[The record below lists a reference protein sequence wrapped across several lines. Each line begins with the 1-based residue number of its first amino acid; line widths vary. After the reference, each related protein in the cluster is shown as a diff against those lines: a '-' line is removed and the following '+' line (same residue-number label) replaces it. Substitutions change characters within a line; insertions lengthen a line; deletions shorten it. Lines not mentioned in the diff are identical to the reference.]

1 MAIKRCRLLEYCD
14 NATVL
19 APRRTSSMNID
30 NAEKKLRESPEEITR
45 GLKTTSDKVRAL
57 ARAGYLRTEISKLL
71 DIRYQHV
78 RNVLVDAGIKG
89 GLQHPVE
96 MERSSDTIEVHPS
109 EREPTPPSV
118 LLEAG
123 FQPLGEWRLAD
134 GKIELDSRAP
144 TGPGVYAFILEEAV
158 VYVGVTQNGLRTR
171 MDQYRQ
177 GHSGQRT
184 SARVNGLIRQALEAG
199 QRVTAMI
206 AMPPALEWNGL
217 PIDGSA
223 GLEVGL
229 IELIQPVWNMRGVT

>member
-1 MAIKRCRLLEYCD
+1 M
-14 NATVL
+14 
-19 APRRTSSMNID
+19 
-30 NAEKKLRESPEEITR
+30 
-45 GLKTTSDKVRAL
+45 
-57 ARAGYLRTEISKLL
+57 
-71 DIRYQHV
+71 
-78 RNVLVDAGIKG
+78 
-89 GLQHPVE
+89 
-96 MERSSDTIEVHPS
+96 
-109 EREPTPPSV
+109 

-123 FQPLGEWRLAD
+123 FQLLGEWRLAD

-144 TGPGVYAFILEEAV
+144 TGPGVYAFILDDAV

-199 QRVTAMI
+199 KRVSAMI
-206 AMPPALEWNGL
+206 AIPPELEWNGL